1 MKKTTSNLSIFIF
14 HWVKHQ
20 RYDTKVNEWNMLF
33 WSLQKICSFLWISL
47 SSVTI
52 MVAVLFLNSLST
64 LTQRTANENA
74 AGIFLWDRFCLSA
87 VSLSRQRHDIVD
99 FSCCPLW
106 RVLRVILVNLQNFG
120 FEFHLRSLPSAF
132 SGYGWSVDELITSAL
147 TTPCWRDSTRSK
159 QPSTVATLGLQI
171 GLYHVIVPLSFLR
184 TSALHHCFLLLN
196 VQYSGLCA

>member
-1 MKKTTSNLSIFIF
+1 
-14 HWVKHQ
+14 
-20 RYDTKVNEWNMLF
+20 MLF

-52 MVAVLFLNSLST
+52 IVAVLFSNSLST
-64 LTQRTANENA
+64 MIQRTANENA
-74 AGIFLWDRFCLSA
+74 AGIFLRDRFCLSA

-132 SGYGWSVDELITSAL
+132 SGYRCSVDQLITSLLA
-147 TTPCWRDSTRSK
+147 TPYCLCSTI
-159 QPSTVATLGLQI
+159 LGFQFN
-171 GLYHVIVPLSFLR
+171 GLYHVVVPLSFLR
-184 TSALHHCFLLLN
+184 SISLASLFSVAEFL
-196 VQYSGLCA
+196 